1 MHVCV
6 QILQLRSI
14 SVVKLQTSEI
24 NFFRNVEKYL
34 FLLIPLT
41 YSFDIVSSRLERFKV
56 VFFIVKTC

>member
-56 VFFIVKTC
+56 VFFYC